1 MSRWVEDAEI
11 AGVSFEGCQVL
22 LLDGAEFATEV
33 RGSVNVAAS
42 GLPRLVAV
50 RLTNG
55 RGRFFGFSLPYAPAD
70 KLALA
75 NDAITEAQAT
85 LTPFLVRGT
94 TALYT
99 VNHYCHLDPGQKE
112 FDTGKESE
120 GIIEQVVY
128 RFVTVGAAP

>member
-1 MSRWVEDAEI
+1 MSRWAENVEI
-11 AGVSFEGCQVL
+11 AGVSFADCRVEV
-22 LLDGAEFATEV
+22 LDGDEFASEV
-33 RGSVNVAAS
+33 RGTVNVAAS

-50 RLTNG
+50 RLTG
-55 RGRFFGFSLPYAPAD
+55 GKGRFFGLAIPHAWADSLAE
-70 KLALA
+70 A
-75 NDAITEAQAT
+75 NAAIAAAQAD

-99 VNHYCHLDPGQKE
+99 IDHYCHLDPGQKP
-112 FDTGKESE
+112 FAHGAESE